1 MSDDDLTTAY
11 LLGAEQLRDKLHKQ
25 KDING
30 RLEADIERLTK
41 IVEEKVHD
49 LNVLRMAFEDYA
61 VREKELRQCLK
72 WFVRR
77 NHYDP
82 TIASF
87 EEAIRRAKI
96 LLGEIKDD

>member
-1 MSDDDLTTAY
+1 MSEDDLTTAY

-41 IVEEKVHD
+41 MLEEKIHD

-72 WFVRR
+72 WFVSR

-82 TIASF
+82 SIASF

-96 LLGEIKDD
+96 LLGEIND